1 MVCASFTATGN
12 LNVIGRPHFALLKDG
27 AILANVGH
35 FNDEI
40 ELGALAEMAKGRREI
55 RRFVEEY
62 QLPDKKVFVL
72 AEGRL
77 LNHVAAEANPAA
89 VMDMSFANQ
98 VLSIEYLLKHGK
110 ELEPR
115 VYPVPRELDEEIS
128 RTKLEAMGMRIDKMT
143 DEQAIYAKSW
153 KAGT

>member
-1 MVCASFTATGN
+1 GLEAAMDGYQVATVAEAAKRGDVFFTATGN

-55 RRFVEEY
+55 RRFVEAY

-72 AEGRL
+72 GERRL
-77 LNHVAAEANPAA
+77 RNHVAAQANPAPA
-89 VMDMSFANQ
+89 LDVRCANQ
-98 VLSIEYLLKHGK
+98 VLSI
-110 ELEPR
+110 
-115 VYPVPRELDEEIS
+115 
-128 RTKLEAMGMRIDKMT
+128 
-143 DEQAIYAKSW
+143 
-153 KAGT
+153 

>member
-1 MVCASFTATGN
+1 MDQPRRRAVPAA
-12 LNVIGRPHFALLKDG
+12 VRH
-27 AILANVGH
+27 
-35 FNDEI
+35 
-40 ELGALAEMAKGRREI
+40 GRREV

-98 VLSIEYLLKHGK
+98 VLSVEYLLQHGK
-110 ELEPR
+110 ALEPR
-115 VYPVPRELDEEIS
+115 YVKRLASLFQMVTSLPAASL
-128 RTKLEAMGMRIDKMT
+128 
-143 DEQAIYAKSW
+143 
-153 KAGT
+153 